1 MGKVFA
7 KLHIGRIRNL
17 GRDKDLNTQ
26 QNGCDDTSVSREA
39 TSEATT
45 SYGCIGAD
53 QDGENAS
60 NRAAFQE
67 RQTYRHP
74 KVVYNATED
83 SSPVASSR
91 EGDKCSKGLK
101 NSGKLLRSSFQ
112 QVNPD
117 VKNIRMLETEDAQ
130 RDAHQLPNSHESP
143 CTSNGS
149 LSSKSDN
156 DSNLIVDCEI
166 HWEDIHLREQIGQG
180 KYQGT

>member
-17 GRDKDLNTQ
+17 GRDKDLSTQ

-45 SYGCIGAD
+45 SCSCIDID
-53 QDGENAS
+53 QDGENAL

-67 RQTYRHP
+67 RQMYRHP
-74 KVVYNATED
+74 KVVYNAIED

-91 EGDKCSKGLK
+91 ECDKCSKGLE
-101 NSGKLLRSSFQ
+101 NSGKLLRSSCQ

-117 VKNIRMLETEDAQ
+117 VKSLRMLETEDVQ
-130 RDAHQLPNSHESP
+130 RDAHQPSNSHESP
-143 CTSNGS
+143 CTSNES
-149 LSSKSDN
+149 LSSKGDN
-156 DSNLIVDCEI
+156 GSNLMVDCEI
-166 HWEDIHLREQIGQG
+166 HWEDIQLHEEIGQG